1 MIMEKDDQLPEGY
14 GIGTEHVV
22 VIAHELKDM
31 IDELLEK
38 TRAHSHWQE
47 RALASRI
54 EEAKAI
60 KDLAGAL
67 LSLVKAR

>member
-1 MIMEKDDQLPEGY
+1 MTKGKLPIGY
-14 GIGTEHVV
+14 GIGTEHIVV
-22 VIAHELKDM
+22 VANELKDM

-47 RALASRI
+47 RALVSRV

-60 KDLAGAL
+60 KDLASAL
-67 LSLVKAR
+67 HSMVKAR